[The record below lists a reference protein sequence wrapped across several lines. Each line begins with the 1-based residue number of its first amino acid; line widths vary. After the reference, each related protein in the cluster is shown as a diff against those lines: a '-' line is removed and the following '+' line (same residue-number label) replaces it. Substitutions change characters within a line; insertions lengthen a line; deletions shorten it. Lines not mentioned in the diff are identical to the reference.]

1 MLILATGI
9 QTSLR
14 SPTHTFLRGKK
25 RKTAGMLN
33 CEKKKNRR
41 HGEFIRSFFFTD
53 NDDMVMAMI
62 YDGDPNSKKTFQIQ
76 ILWRNDSLRNRSTCW
91 NRFAGCLDTNSDKER
106 NRVKPLYGRF
116 KPQQKKHEVLLFKKS
131 YGADSCVT
139 QPNGAIALA
148 HNLCGEDI
156 LFQDVDGI

>member
-25 RKTAGMLN
+25 RKTDGMLN

-53 NDDMVMAMI
+53 NDDTVMAMI
-62 YDGDPNSKKTFQIQ
+62 
-76 ILWRNDSLRNRSTCW
+76 
-91 NRFAGCLDTNSDKER
+91 
-106 NRVKPLYGRF
+106 
-116 KPQQKKHEVLLFKKS
+116 
-131 YGADSCVT
+131 
-139 QPNGAIALA
+139 
-148 HNLCGEDI
+148 
-156 LFQDVDGI
+156 